1 MSTSCLSKVIAGCR
15 PSIEAGMTT
24 LHSPLV
30 RRSAKT
36 DASAVLECL
45 DLKMADDQM
54 MGLEYEYMMYNTES
68 TDEKNEGESK
78 G

>member
-1 MSTSCLSKVIAGCR
+1 MSVKSDRRMSGFHRSRNDHCI
-15 PSIEAGMTT
+15 
-24 LHSPLV
+24 SPLV

-78 G
+78 R